1 MTEPPSA
8 EALQLARREIAH
20 DLRNGL
26 GAIRSAAEL
35 LQRRYKPEGREKRL
49 FEVILKEIERL
60 SEMLVKKPDPAA
72 PRGK

>member
-20 DLRNGL
+20 EVRNGL

-49 FEVILKEIERL
+49 FEVMLQEIERL
-60 SEMLVKKPDPAA
+60 SEMLARKPA
-72 PRGK
+72 PPPTK